1 MHRTKGNAAITNQEH
16 KKDGSGNEI
25 DAPAETNDR
34 LIQPACY
41 QIAQACLYI
50 GCSLTNGVDE
60 YI

>member
-1 MHRTKGNAAITNQEH
+1 MHRTKGNAAITKSRAQERWLRQR
-16 KKDGSGNEI
+16 I

-34 LIQPACY
+34 LIQPASY